1 MTHSTLPVILIPGD
15 EPVQMQ
21 SSPQLDRLRQ
31 HGEVVLHDNRP
42 LDEAQQI
49 RRTGEATAII
59 NSRSQVKWPGHIL
72 RQLPKLK
79 MITTCGI
86 GTDAI
91 DLETARELNIVVSN
105 IPGKTAPVVAEHAF
119 ALMLSVS
126 RRTAFFTERMRS
138 GEWPLKTS
146 ISLGGKTL
154 GVIGTGNIGTEMI
167 QLSRRFGMNVIAW
180 SYHPSDEKAKQLDFR
195 YVDFNQLLA
204 ESDVISIHVKL
215 TEASRG
221 LFGTDEFRAMKP
233 GGLLVNTA
241 RGAIVDTDAL
251 IAALNSGHLAG
262 AGLDVFDIEPLPTDS
277 PILTCEQLVLTP
289 HCADQTPKGIELLN
303 QGCAD
308 NVIGFLEGN
317 PQNVVT

>member
-1 MTHSTLPVILIPGD
+1 MLNSPRPVILIPGD
-15 EPVQMQ
+15 EPIQMHG
-21 SSPQLDRLRQ
+21 SPQLDRLRQ
-31 HGEVVLHDNRP
+31 HGKVVLHDNRP

-49 RRTGEATAII
+49 RRAGGATAII
-59 NSRSQVKWPGHIL
+59 NSRSQVRWPGHIL
-72 RQLPKLK
+72 RQLPELK

-91 DLETARELNIVVSN
+91 DLETAHELDIVVSN

-126 RRTAFFTERMRS
+126 RRTAYFTQRMRS
-138 GEWPLKTS
+138 GQWPLKTS

-180 SYHPSDEKAKQLDFR
+180 SYHPSDEKAEKFDFR
-195 YVDFNQLLA
+195 YVEFNQLLA
-204 ESDVISIHVKL
+204 ESDVVSIHVKL
-215 TEASRG
+215 TDASRS
-221 LFGTDEFRAMKP
+221 LFGTEEFRAMKP

-251 IAALNSGHLAG
+251 IAALNSEHLAG

-289 HCADQTPKGIELLN
+289 HCADQTPEGIELLN

-308 NVIGFLEGN
+308 NVIGFLKGN
-317 PQNVVT
+317 PQNVVA